1 MIDLHSHLLP
11 GIDDGPATVDGS
23 MAILRAAAAA
33 GTTTITATPHVSAR
47 YRNGAD
53 SIAAAAGL
61 LEAARS
67 EGEDVG
73 VEVRLGAEVA
83 YTLISELDPEEL
95 PRLCLGDGPWMLLE
109 PPFTQ
114 VLAGLDATVAE
125 LHRRD
130 LRVLLAHP
138 ERCPA
143 FHRDTRLIEYL
154 VEQGVLTSITSG
166 SLAGRFGSQAR
177 RLGLSLLDRG
187 LAHNVASDAHD
198 ATNRPPSI
206 AEELAKA
213 GRPGLEDWLT
223 QEVPAAIL
231 AGGEIPPRP
240 AVGSPRAPRRRPA
253 WLRRRG

>member
-23 MAILRAAAAA
+23 LAILKAAAAA
-33 GTTTITATPHVSAR
+33 GTKVLTATPHVSAR
-47 YRNGAD
+47 YRNGPE
-53 SIAAAAGL
+53 SIEAAAAVL
-61 LEAARS
+61 DAARAD
-67 EGEDVG
+67 GEQIA

-83 YTLISELDPEEL
+83 YTLVSELDPEDL
-95 PRLCLGDGPWMLLE
+95 PRLCLGDGPWVLLE

-143 FHRDTRLIEYL
+143 FHRDTRLIESL
-154 VEQGVLTSITSG
+154 VDQGVLTSLTSG

-177 RLGLSLLDRG
+177 RLAFSLLDRG

-198 ATNRPPSI
+198 PSNRPPSI
-206 AEELAKA
+206 AAELHDAN
-213 GRPGLEDWLT
+213 RPGLVDWLT
-223 QEVPAAIL
+223 QEVPEAIL
-231 AGGEIPPRP
+231 AGREIPARP
-240 AVGSPRAPRRRPA
+240 AVAAPQSPRRRLA
-253 WLRRRG
+253 WLRRGG